1 MSAPKIPPRNPI
13 ADVFEGVL
21 VRVDDSYLLSPAR
34 LENAAVV
41 HEGIFVVR
49 YGVAFL
55 GKPHMSIVPAL
66 LALDYGEFLTGENAW
81 HFLMHKSNLHPRA
94 DVVGYRNDGE
104 DDMVVV
110 KSLDLM
116 YPLHILVYADEDAK
130 KPLTQVAA
138 IITSAREKLAE
149 RLNQYA
155 AIYPSIEAWR
165 KAQT

>member
-13 ADVFEGVL
+13 GDEFEGVL
-21 VRVDDSYLLSPAR
+21 LQVDDKYLLSTAPLA
-34 LENAAVV
+34 NATVV
-41 HEGIFVVR
+41 HEGKFIVR
-49 YGVAFL
+49 YGVAYL
-55 GKPHMSIVPAL
+55 GKPHISIVPAL

-94 DVVGYRNDGE
+94 DVVGYRNDSE

-130 KPLTQVAA
+130 KPLAQVAA
-138 IITSAREKLAE
+138 VVTTTPEKLAE
-149 RLNQYA
+149 RINQYA
-155 AIYPSIEAWR
+155 PVYPSIEVWQ
-165 KAQT
+165 KAQS

>member
-13 ADVFEGVL
+13 SDVFEGVL
-21 VRVDDSYLLSPAR
+21 LQVDDSYMLSPAP
-34 LENAAVV
+34 LEHTVIV
-41 HEGIFVVR
+41 HEGKFIVR
-49 YGVAFL
+49 YGVAYL

-110 KSLDLM
+110 KQLDLT
-116 YPLHILVYADEDAK
+116 YPLHILAYADEDAK
-130 KPLTQVAA
+130 KPLAQVAA
-138 IITSAREKLAE
+138 VITSARDKLAE
-149 RLNQYA
+149 RFNQYA
-155 AIYPSIEAWR
+155 PVYPSIEAWQ
-165 KAQT
+165 KAQS

>member
-13 ADVFEGVL
+13 SDVFESVL
-21 VRVDDSYLLSPAR
+21 VQVDDSYLLSPAA
-34 LENAAVV
+34 LEHTVVV
-41 HEGIFVVR
+41 HEGKFIVR
-49 YGVAFL
+49 YGVAYL

-110 KSLDLM
+110 KQLDLM
-116 YPLHILVYADEDAK
+116 YPLHILVYADEDAR
-130 KPLTQVAA
+130 KPLAQVAA
-138 IITSAREKLAE
+138 VITSARDKLAA

-155 AIYPSIEAWR
+155 TVYPSIEAWQ
-165 KAQT
+165 KAQS